1 MIPGWLTLL
10 SLFQIVTLA
19 VREPLR
25 QLPRPTGV
33 FLVGRTSFHW
43 TDSSRSDPFEPSAGT
58 RREIVV
64 FAWYPAA
71 SAVKARPAP
80 YFPDIATIAR
90 AIGDSAIHEEF
101 GSATAAVLS
110 GRIISLAA
118 ETPPLASPPRRFPIL
133 LFSHGF
139 GESGLTY
146 AAQLADLASHGYV
159 VFAVEHPHD
168 AFAVR
173 IADGRVIPFAA
184 AAWDSAR
191 ATPGGAVRYQLAQVP
206 IRATDLRFA
215 LNRITGLAGA
225 GSPFAGRLD
234 LARVGIFGH
243 SLGGVA
249 AAAACREDTRFR
261 ACLNEDADDR
271 GRPYDGGAAASPI
284 LQPFA
289 FFATGHSI
297 YASPR
302 TPQPSDSALV
312 GMKLTRVQ
320 YDSIVGL
327 YQRNQDAAMASF
339 PAGAWEIMAESPE
352 FTHRTFIDLRALQ
365 AEDDS
370 DFMRQTAYLDV
381 IRRYVRAF
389 FDRTLNV
396 EANSVLDH
404 VGAVDSLLTV
414 RRFPAR

>member
-1 MIPGWLTLL
+1 M
-10 SLFQIVTLA
+10 
-19 VREPLR
+19 
-25 QLPRPTGV
+25 
-33 FLVGRTSFHW
+33 GRTSFHW
-43 TDSSRSDPFEPSAGT
+43 TDPSRSDPFEPTADT
-58 RREIVV
+58 HREIVV

-80 YFPDIATIAR
+80 YFPDIAAIAR
-90 AIGDSAIHEEF
+90 AIGDSAIREEF
-101 GSATAAVLS
+101 GSATDAVLA
-110 GRIISLAA
+110 GRIGSLATD
-118 ETPPLASPPRRFPIL
+118 TPPLASTPRRFPVLI
-133 LFSHGF
+133 FSHGF
-139 GESGLTY
+139 GESSLTY

-184 AAWDSAR
+184 AAWDRAL

-206 IRATDLRFA
+206 IREADLRFA
-215 LNRITGLAGA
+215 LDRITALAGA
-225 GSPFAGRLD
+225 GSPFTGRLD
-234 LARVGIFGH
+234 LTRVGIFGH

-249 AAAACREDTRFR
+249 AAAACRADMRFR
-261 ACLNEDADDR
+261 ACLNEDADDQ
-271 GRPYDGGAAASPI
+271 GRPYDGGAAAAPI

-297 YASPR
+297 YVSPR

-312 GMKLTRVQ
+312 RMKLTRAQ

-370 DFMRQTAYLDV
+370 GFTRQAAYLEV

-389 FDRTLNV
+389 FDRTLHV
-396 EANSVLDH
+396 AADSALDH
-404 VGAVDSLLTV
+404 VGVLDSLLTV

>member
-1 MIPGWLTLL
+1 M
-10 SLFQIVTLA
+10 
-19 VREPLR
+19 
-25 QLPRPTGV
+25 
-33 FLVGRTSFHW
+33 
-43 TDSSRSDPFEPSAGT
+43 
-58 RREIVV
+58 
-64 FAWYPAA
+64 
-71 SAVKARPAP
+71 KARPAP
-80 YFPDIATIAR
+80 YFPDITVIAR
-90 AIGDSAIHEEF
+90 AIGDSAIREEF
-101 GSATAAVLS
+101 GSATDAVLS
-110 GRIISLAA
+110 GRIVSLANEA
-118 ETPPLASPPRRFPIL
+118 PPLASSPRRFPVL

-139 GESGLTY
+139 GESSLTY

-184 AAWDSAR
+184 AAWNTAL

-206 IRATDLRFA
+206 IRAADLRFA
-215 LNRITGLAGA
+215 LDRITMLAGA

-249 AAAACREDTRFR
+249 AAAACREDTRCR
-261 ACLNEDADDR
+261 ACLNEDADDA
-271 GRPYDGGAAASPI
+271 GRPYDGGTAATPI

-297 YASPR
+297 YVSPR
-302 TPQPSDSALV
+302 TPQPNDSALAR
-312 GMKLTRVQ
+312 MKLTRVQ

-352 FTHRTFIDLRALQ
+352 FTHRTFIDLRTLQ

-370 DFMRQTAYLDV
+370 GFTRQAAYLGV

-396 EANSVLDH
+396 AADSVLDH
-404 VGAVDSLLTV
+404 VGVVDSLLTV